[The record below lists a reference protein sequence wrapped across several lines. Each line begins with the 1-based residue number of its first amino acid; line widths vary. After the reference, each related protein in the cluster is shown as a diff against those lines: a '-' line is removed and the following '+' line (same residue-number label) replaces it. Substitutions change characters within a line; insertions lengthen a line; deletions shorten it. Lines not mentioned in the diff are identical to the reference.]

1 MRELA
6 KFLRKQVDA
15 SGKTL
20 TMLAR
25 EMHMSR
31 TTISERLAGHSVDER
46 FVSALLTATIAEP
59 RLRQRRLATALTK
72 LREASQ
78 HKPSKTS
85 SPQERLRAELVH
97 LGDNIERIARLLE
110 HSPGSPP
117 DGVWFDAG
125 ELSAHWEPRARGA
138 EQGRAGW
145 YFTGRRR
152 ALSELVSWL
161 SGGAPDGRVRV
172 VTGGPGSGKS
182 TVLARIVTL
191 ADPDL
196 RKRTPVDGAPEATI
210 PPTGCVDLAVLAR
223 GRSVSDV
230 LDRIAA
236 VAGVDLT
243 TAAEGQRLHVLAAL
257 LPAWPAEL
265 TVVVDAL
272 DEAADPEDLARAL
285 RRLARDATGLRIL
298 VGTRPGPRNSLLT
311 ACGHDARI
319 IDLDCHPWLEPN
331 DLAEY
336 VCRRLLAADDPHT
349 HSPYRNQPDLAAR
362 VAEAVAERAYPTFL
376 IAQLVSRTLTDSDTI
391 FDPSEEELSRLPG
404 TVADALDDY
413 LFRLGPDHHRV
424 RDLLLP
430 LAYAHGTGLARDT
443 VWVGLASTVAER
455 TYTLSD
461 LEWLLSTA
469 ADFLVEQT
477 VDQEEIHY
485 RLYHQ
490 ALVDYL
496 RLAQDDHLVERRI
509 TRVLTGLAPISE
521 GRPEWAKAPAYVR
534 RYLSRHA
541 AAARLL
547 DPLLDDAGLLLAAE
561 YDELSAAL
569 SERNRHLAEPDSRST
584 WFHHV
589 LPHPR
594 AEPSRRAATI
604 EQYARQFGFDRLAD
618 DVSPVAPRRLW
629 ATPWAHLGRG
639 KVHDVHNCC
648 DGNIHAATV
657 VEVGGE
663 PTLVHSG
670 YGNLVVRRL
679 SDGRRLARL
688 GTSHPYSPE
697 TDFGDDWFAHLAWVH
712 GDGHGAPSPF
722 DQGVTVRVVTS
733 GQVAGET
740 YVVAGGYDGA
750 VRLWHLGPAVSC
762 AAHERTRAAAVDRW
776 KSSPRF
782 GGASWIQGAAVVDGA
797 RPMVVVTDLGGDV
810 HFLDL
815 ATGSPVH
822 PVGKHPGDFARTL
835 ARGTVDGR
843 PVVLTGGTI
852 GETLRGCVQ
861 MWDPVTGLPI
871 GDPMPHDDEV
881 RAIAVTRLHGLT
893 VAVTRTHVGHL
904 GIWDLATRRLVR
916 SRSIGLVS
924 TWGALAL
931 TDIAGRRVLVL
942 GTQGGFDTDPDGG
955 RTMISGFRVDLV
967 DLASLERLDHVWVNS
982 EVLSVTAAAEQ
993 LLVIGCMCG
1002 TLALRCGDALV
1013 P

>member
-6 KFLRKQVDA
+6 EFLRKQVDA

-31 TTISERLAGHSVDER
+31 TTISERLAGRSVDEK
-46 FVSALLTATIAEP
+46 FVSALLTATIAEQ
-59 RLRQRRLATALTK
+59 RQRQRRLATALTK
-72 LREASQ
+72 LRAAAQ
-78 HKPSKTS
+78 PKPSKTS
-85 SPQERLRAELVH
+85 SPQERLRAEFVH
-97 LGDNIERIARLLE
+97 LGDNIQRITRLLE
-110 HSPGSPP
+110 HSPGSLP

-125 ELSAHWEPRARGA
+125 ELSAHWDPRARGA

-145 YFTGRRR
+145 YFTGRHR

-196 RKRTPVDGAPEATI
+196 RKRTPVDGAPDATV

-236 VAGVDLT
+236 VAGIDLT
-243 TAAEGQRLHVLAAL
+243 STAEAQRLDVLAGL

-272 DEAADPEDLARAL
+272 DEAADPEGLARAL
-285 RRLARDATGLRIL
+285 RRLARDVSGLRVL

-319 IDLDCHPWLEPN
+319 IDLDCRPWLDLD

-336 VCRRLLAADDPHT
+336 VRRRLLAADDPHT
-349 HSPYRNQPDLAAR
+349 RSPYRNQPDLAAR

-376 IAQLVSRTLTDSDTI
+376 IAQLVSRTLTDSDTVV
-391 FDPSEEELSRLPG
+391 DPSGKELSRLPG

-443 VWVGLASTVAER
+443 VWVELASAVAQR
-455 TYTLSD
+455 TYTLAD

-496 RLAQDDHLVERRI
+496 RLAQDDDIVERRI

-521 GRPEWAKAPAYVR
+521 SRPEWAKAPTYVR

-561 YDELSAAL
+561 YGELSTAL
-569 SERNRHLAEPDSRST
+569 SERNRHLTKPDNRST
-584 WFHHV
+584 WFRRV
-589 LPHPR
+589 LPQPGE
-594 AEPSRRAATI
+594 EPPRRAALL
-604 EQYARQFGFDRLAD
+604 EQSARQFGFDRLAD
-618 DVSPVAPRRLW
+618 DVPRVAPHRSW
-629 ATPWAHLGRG
+629 ATPWAHLGRDN
-639 KVHDVHNCC
+639 VTDVHGCC

-657 VEVGGE
+657 VEVDGE

-670 YGNLVVRRL
+670 HGNLVVRRL

-688 GTSHPYSPE
+688 GADNPYSSE
-697 TDFGDDWFAHLAWVH
+697 ADFGDDWFAHLAWVY
-712 GDGHGAPSPF
+712 GDGRGAPNPSN
-722 DQGVTVRVVTS
+722 QGGTVYVVTS

-750 VRLWHLGPAVSC
+750 VRLWHLCPAVSC
-762 AAHERTRAAAVDRW
+762 ETHERTRAAAVDRW
-776 KSSPRF
+776 KSSPLF
-782 GGASWIQGAAVVDGA
+782 SGASWIQGAAVVDGA
-797 RPMVVVTDLGGDV
+797 RPMVVAAELSGHV

-815 ATGSPVH
+815 ATGSPAH
-822 PVGKHPGDFARTL
+822 PSGKHPGVFTRTMTQ
-835 ARGTVDGR
+835 GTVGGQ
-843 PVVLTGGTI
+843 PVVLTGGSTSD
-852 GETLRGCVQ
+852 GQRGCVQ

-871 GDPMPHDDEV
+871 GEPMLHDDEV
-881 RAIAVTRLHGLT
+881 RAVTVTTLHGLT
-893 VAVTRTHVGHL
+893 VAVTRTYGGHL
-904 GIWDLATRRLVR
+904 SIWDLATRRLIRCR
-916 SRSIGLVS
+916 STGLLS

-931 TDIAGRRVLVL
+931 TEIAGRRVLVF
-942 GTQGGFDTDPDGG
+942 GTQGGFDTDPDGR
-955 RTMISGFRVDLV
+955 RTMISGFRIDLV
-967 DLASLERLDHVWVNS
+967 DLTSLEHLDHLRINS
-982 EVLSVTAAAEQ
+982 EVLSVTAAEQ
-993 LLVIGCMCG
+993 FLVVGCMCG